1 MAANRGS
8 WYTINMTPKLT
19 QEQRAALDQSDGPV
33 LVEDDQRNRVYF
45 LVDEST
51 FNKVQQQEDL
61 AAIREGIADMEAGRI
76 VTMEE
81 LDARIRARL
90 GSSTQG

>member
-1 MAANRGS
+1 
-8 WYTINMTPKLT
+8 MTPKLT

-33 LVEDDQRNRVYF
+33 LVEDDQRVYF

-51 FNKVQQQEDL
+51 FHKVQQQEDL